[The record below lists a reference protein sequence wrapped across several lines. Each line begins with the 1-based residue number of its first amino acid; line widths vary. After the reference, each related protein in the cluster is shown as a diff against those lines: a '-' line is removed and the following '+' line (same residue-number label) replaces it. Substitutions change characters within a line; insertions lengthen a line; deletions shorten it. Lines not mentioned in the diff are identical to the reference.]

1 MIILIVMVVLA
12 VVVVVVMTI
21 IADADL
27 KEHGVAS
34 GHMSRHATSYRTHVD
49 LVFISSML
57 SSLIATLAQT

>member
-12 VVVVVVMTI
+12 VVVVVMTI